1 MDPRL
6 AKFLLTSGIFILI
19 MSIWVLP
26 QLESGSPEYVAGLTA
41 LFISLIFIVYVAVD
55 VRRQAR
61 L

>member
-6 AKFLLTSGIFILI
+6 AKFLLTSSIFILI

-26 QLESGSPEYVAGLTA
+26 QLKSGSPEYVAGLTA
-41 LFISLIFIVYVAVD
+41 LFISLILIVYVAVD

-61 L
+61 P

>member
-19 MSIWVLP
+19 MSIWVLH
-26 QLESGSPEYVAGLTA
+26 QLKSGSPEYVAGLTA
-41 LFISLIFIVYVAVD
+41 LFISLIFIAYVAVD